1 MAHKRIRT
9 VLMLVSLLS
18 SFEVAQPELILDLNI
33 GEFCLN
39 SVQCISRCCQRESG
53 LRVARCAPEAAESK
67 ECSPSVS
74 YHVYY
79 RCPCESRL
87 VCEVD
92 GSIINS
98 NFRICKDP
106 NEDK

>member
-1 MAHKRIRT
+1 
-9 VLMLVSLLS
+9 MLVSLLS

-74 YHVYY
+74 IGKQQLDWFLLYSYWQL
-79 RCPCESRL
+79 S
-87 VCEVD
+87 
-92 GSIINS
+92 
-98 NFRICKDP
+98 
-106 NEDK
+106 